1 VALSKRIKIGGGYY
15 KGYKLS
21 VGATPGDYIQV
32 ITNASGAAMNG
43 LSITPDGY
51 GVGDTM
57 KVEHFD
63 DAAGTGSCLAI
74 LAEDIH
80 NAGANSAV
88 LLDYPAA
95 ELVDVGQ
102 SIKFT
107 YTNTASVAMNVYLIA
122 EYVGIKKTA

>member
-1 VALSKRIKIGGGYY
+1 
-15 KGYKLS
+15 
-21 VGATPGDYIQV
+21 
-32 ITNASGAAMNG
+32 MNG

-57 KVEHFD
+57 KVEHYN
-63 DAAGTGSCLAI
+63 DASATGSCVAI

-88 LLDYPAA
+88 MLDFPAA
-95 ELVDVGQ
+95 ELINNGE

-107 YTNTASVAMNVYLIA
+107 YVNSAGVAMNVYLIA

>member
-1 VALSKRIKIGGGYY
+1 MALHKHIKVGGGYY
-15 KGYKLS
+15 KGYKLA
-21 VGATPGDYIQV
+21 VGATPGDYTSV
-32 ITNASGAAMNG
+32 VVNTSGAAMNG

-57 KVEHFD
+57 KVEHYD
-63 DAAGTGSCLAI
+63 DASGTGSCLAI
-74 LAEDIH
+74 IAENIH

-88 LLDYPAA
+88 LLDFPAA
-95 ELVDVGQ
+95 ELVNAGE

-107 YTNTASVAMNVYLIA
+107 YTNTATVAMNVYLIA

>member
-1 VALSKRIKIGGGYY
+1 MALQKHIKVGGGYY

-21 VGATPGDYIQV
+21 VGATPGDYTSIV
-32 ITNASGAAMNG
+32 VNTSGAAMNG

-63 DAAGTGSCLAI
+63 DASGTGNCLAI

-88 LLDYPAA
+88 MLDFPAA
-95 ELVDVGQ
+95 ELVDRGE

-107 YTNTASVAMNVYLIA
+107 YTNTATVAMNVYLIA